1 MTRREKTR
9 RVFVT
14 FGVCELYS
22 IGKAFQENINE
33 GSLMRMET
41 QALAASC
48 RDRLFAA
55 AFQVCGNAADAEDA
69 AQEALLRYHV
79 SEKQFES
86 EQHIRAWLLR
96 VAINCAKNASR
107 SFWRRNMVPLEDYME
122 TLEFD
127 SGESREIFR
136 EVMNLPEKYRL
147 VIHLY
152 YYEDYSVA
160 EIGKILTLTQ
170 SNVKVRL
177 NRGRQLLKKAL
188 QEVWD
193 DE

>member
-1 MTRREKTR
+1 
-9 RVFVT
+9 
-14 FGVCELYS
+14 
-22 IGKAFQENINE
+22 
-33 GSLMRMET
+33 MRMET
-41 QALAASC
+41 QALAAIY

-55 AFQVCGNAADAEDA
+55 AFQVCRNAADAEDA

-96 VAINCAKNASR
+96 VAINCAKNVSR
-107 SFWRRNMVPLEDYME
+107 SFWRRNVVPLADYME
-122 TLEFD
+122 TLDFD

-160 EIGKILTLTQ
+160 EIGKILGLTE

-177 NRGRQLLKKAL
+177 SRGRKLLKEAL

-193 DE
+193 NE

>member
-1 MTRREKTR
+1 
-9 RVFVT
+9 
-14 FGVCELYS
+14 
-22 IGKAFQENINE
+22 
-33 GSLMRMET
+33 MRMET
-41 QALAASC
+41 QALAETY

-69 AQEALLRYHV
+69 AQEALLRYHI

-96 VAINCAKNASR
+96 VAINCAKNVSR
-107 SFWRRNMVPLEDYME
+107 SFFRRNTVPLEDYMDS
-122 TLEFD
+122 LEFD

-136 EVMNLPEKYRL
+136 EVMSLPETYRL

-152 YYEDYSVA
+152 YYEDYTVV
-160 EIGKILTLTQ
+160 EIGRILGLTE

-177 NRGRQLLKKAL
+177 SRGRQLLKKAL

>member
-1 MTRREKTR
+1 
-9 RVFVT
+9 
-14 FGVCELYS
+14 
-22 IGKAFQENINE
+22 
-33 GSLMRMET
+33 MRMET
-41 QALAASC
+41 QALAESY

-55 AFQVCGNAADAEDA
+55 AFQVCKNAADAEDA

-86 EQHIRAWLLR
+86 GEHIRAWLIR
-96 VAINCAKNASR
+96 VAINCAKNASH
-107 SFWRRNMVPLEDYME
+107 SFWRRNTVPLEDYME

-127 SGESREIFR
+127 SGESREIF
-136 EVMNLPEKYRL
+136 EAVMGLPEKYRL

-152 YYEDYSVA
+152 YYEDYTVA
-160 EIGKILTLTQ
+160 EIAGILGLTQ

-177 NRGRQLLKKAL
+177 NRGRKLLTTTL

>member
-1 MTRREKTR
+1 
-9 RVFVT
+9 
-14 FGVCELYS
+14 
-22 IGKAFQENINE
+22 
-33 GSLMRMET
+33 MRMET
-41 QALAASC
+41 QALAETY

-69 AQEALLRYHV
+69 AQEALLRYHI

-96 VAINCAKNASR
+96 VAINCAKNVSR
-107 SFWRRNMVPLEDYME
+107 SFFRRNTVPLEDYMDS
-122 TLEFD
+122 LEFD

-136 EVMNLPEKYRL
+136 EVMALPEKYRL

-152 YYEDYSVA
+152 YYEDYSVS
-160 EIGKILTLTQ
+160 EIGRILGLTE

-177 NRGRQLLKKAL
+177 SRGRQLLKKAL

>member
-1 MTRREKTR
+1 
-9 RVFVT
+9 
-14 FGVCELYS
+14 
-22 IGKAFQENINE
+22 
-33 GSLMRMET
+33 MRMET
-41 QALAASC
+41 QALAETY

-69 AQEALLRYHV
+69 AQEALLSYHF
-79 SEKQFES
+79 SEKKFES

-96 VAINCAKNASR
+96 VAINCAKNVSR
-107 SFWRRNMVPLEDYME
+107 SFFRRNTVPLEDYMDS
-122 TLEFD
+122 LEFD

-136 EVMNLPEKYRL
+136 EVMNLPETYRL

-160 EIGKILTLTQ
+160 EIGRILGLTG

-177 NRGRQLLKKAL
+177 SRGRQLLKKAL

>member
-1 MTRREKTR
+1 
-9 RVFVT
+9 
-14 FGVCELYS
+14 
-22 IGKAFQENINE
+22 
-33 GSLMRMET
+33 MRMET
-41 QALAASC
+41 QALAETY

-69 AQEALLRYHV
+69 AQEALLRYHI

-96 VAINCAKNASR
+96 VAINCAKNVSR
-107 SFWRRNMVPLEDYME
+107 SFFRRNMVPLEDYMDS
-122 TLEFD
+122 LEFD

-136 EVMNLPEKYRL
+136 EVMNLPETYRL

-160 EIGKILTLTQ
+160 EIGRILGLTE

-177 NRGRQLLKKAL
+177 SRGRQLLKKAL

>member
-1 MTRREKTR
+1 
-9 RVFVT
+9 
-14 FGVCELYS
+14 
-22 IGKAFQENINE
+22 
-33 GSLMRMET
+33 MRMET
-41 QALAASC
+41 QTLAETN

-69 AQEALLRYHV
+69 AQEALLRYHI

-96 VAINCAKNASR
+96 VAINCAKNVSR
-107 SFWRRNMVPLEDYME
+107 SFFRRNTVPLEDYMDS
-122 TLEFD
+122 LEFD

-136 EVMNLPEKYRL
+136 EVMSLPETYRL

-152 YYEDYSVA
+152 YYEDYTVA
-160 EIGKILTLTQ
+160 EIGRILGLTE

-177 NRGRQLLKKAL
+177 SRGRQLLKKAL

>member
-1 MTRREKTR
+1 
-9 RVFVT
+9 
-14 FGVCELYS
+14 
-22 IGKAFQENINE
+22 
-33 GSLMRMET
+33 MRMET
-41 QALAASC
+41 QALAETY

-69 AQEALLRYHV
+69 AQEALLRYHI

-86 EQHIRAWLLR
+86 EQHIWAWLLR
-96 VAINCAKNASR
+96 VAINCAKNVSR
-107 SFWRRNMVPLEDYME
+107 SFFRRNTVPLEDYMDS
-122 TLEFD
+122 LEFD

-136 EVMNLPEKYRL
+136 EVMSLPETYRL

-160 EIGKILTLTQ
+160 EIGRILGLTE

-177 NRGRQLLKKAL
+177 SRGRQKLKKAL
-188 QEVWD
+188 QGVWD

>member
-1 MTRREKTR
+1 
-9 RVFVT
+9 
-14 FGVCELYS
+14 
-22 IGKAFQENINE
+22 
-33 GSLMRMET
+33 MRLET
-41 QALAASC
+41 QALAASY

-69 AQEALLRYHV
+69 AQEALLRYHT

-96 VAINCAKNASR
+96 VAINCAKNVSR
-107 SFWRRNMVPLEDYME
+107 SFWRRNTVPLEDYME

-127 SGESREIFR
+127 SGQSRQIFR

-152 YYEDYSVA
+152 YYEDYSVQ
-160 EIGKILTLTQ
+160 EISAILSITQ

-177 NRGRQLLKKAL
+177 NRGRQLLKKSL

>member
-1 MTRREKTR
+1 
-9 RVFVT
+9 
-14 FGVCELYS
+14 
-22 IGKAFQENINE
+22 
-33 GSLMRMET
+33 MRMET
-41 QALAASC
+41 QALAAAY

-69 AQEALLRYHV
+69 AQEALLRYHL
-79 SEKQFES
+79 SSKQFEN

-96 VAINCAKNASR
+96 VAINCAKNVSR
-107 SFWRRNMVPLEDYME
+107 SFWRKNTVPLEDYME

-160 EIGKILTLTQ
+160 EIGRILGLTE

-177 NRGRQLLKKAL
+177 SRGRKLLKSAL

>member
-1 MTRREKTR
+1 
-9 RVFVT
+9 
-14 FGVCELYS
+14 
-22 IGKAFQENINE
+22 
-33 GSLMRMET
+33 MRLET
-41 QALAASC
+41 QALAAIY

-55 AFQVCGNAADAEDA
+55 AFQVCRNAADAEDA
-69 AQEALLRYHV
+69 AQEALLRYHT
-79 SEKQFES
+79 SEKQFAS

-96 VAINCAKNASR
+96 VAINCAKNVSR
-107 SFWRRNMVPLEDYME
+107 SFWRRNVVPLADYME
-122 TLEFD
+122 TLDFD

-160 EIGKILTLTQ
+160 EIGKILGLTE

-177 NRGRQLLKKAL
+177 SRGRKLLKKNL

>member
-1 MTRREKTR
+1 
-9 RVFVT
+9 
-14 FGVCELYS
+14 
-22 IGKAFQENINE
+22 
-33 GSLMRMET
+33 MRMET
-41 QALAASC
+41 QALAETY

-107 SFWRRNMVPLEDYME
+107 SFFRRNTVPLETYME
-122 TLEFD
+122 TLVFD

-136 EVMNLPEKYRL
+136 EVMSLPEKYRL

-160 EIGKILTLTQ
+160 EIGRILALTE

-177 NRGRQLLKKAL
+177 SRGRQLLKKAL

>member
-1 MTRREKTR
+1 
-9 RVFVT
+9 
-14 FGVCELYS
+14 
-22 IGKAFQENINE
+22 
-33 GSLMRMET
+33 MRMET
-41 QALAASC
+41 QALAENY

-69 AQEALLRYHV
+69 AQEALLRYHI

-96 VAINCAKNASR
+96 VSINCAKNLSR
-107 SFWRRNMVPLEDYME
+107 SFFRRNTVPLETYME

-127 SGESREIFR
+127 SGESREIVR
-136 EVMNLPEKYRL
+136 AVMNLPEKYRL

-160 EIGKILTLTQ
+160 EIGRILGLTE

-177 NRGRQLLKKAL
+177 SRGRQLLKKAL
-188 QEVWD
+188 QEVWE

>member
-1 MTRREKTR
+1 
-9 RVFVT
+9 
-14 FGVCELYS
+14 
-22 IGKAFQENINE
+22 
-33 GSLMRMET
+33 MRMET
-41 QALAASC
+41 QTLAETY

-69 AQEALLRYHV
+69 AQEALLRYHI

-96 VAINCAKNASR
+96 VAINCAKNVSR
-107 SFWRRNMVPLEDYME
+107 SFFRRNTVPLEDYMDS
-122 TLEFD
+122 LEFD

-136 EVMNLPEKYRL
+136 EVMNLPETYRL

-152 YYEDYSVA
+152 YYEDYTVA
-160 EIGKILTLTQ
+160 EIGRILGLTE

-177 NRGRQLLKKAL
+177 SRGRQLLKKAL
-188 QEVWD
+188 QEEWD

>member
-1 MTRREKTR
+1 
-9 RVFVT
+9 
-14 FGVCELYS
+14 
-22 IGKAFQENINE
+22 
-33 GSLMRMET
+33 MRMET
-41 QALAASC
+41 QALAENY

-69 AQEALLRYHV
+69 AQEALLRYHI
-79 SEKQFES
+79 SENQFES

-107 SFWRRNMVPLEDYME
+107 SFFRRNTVPLEDYMDS
-122 TLEFD
+122 LEFD

-136 EVMNLPEKYRL
+136 EVMNLPETYRL

-152 YYEDYSVA
+152 YYEDYSVS
-160 EIGKILTLTQ
+160 EIGRILGLTE

-177 NRGRQLLKKAL
+177 SRGRQLLKKAL

>member
-1 MTRREKTR
+1 
-9 RVFVT
+9 
-14 FGVCELYS
+14 
-22 IGKAFQENINE
+22 
-33 GSLMRMET
+33 MRMET
-41 QALAASC
+41 QALAETY

-69 AQEALLRYHV
+69 AQEALLRYHT

-96 VAINCAKNASR
+96 VAINCAKNVSR
-107 SFWRRNMVPLEDYME
+107 SFWRRNTVPLEDYMDS
-122 TLEFD
+122 LEFD
-127 SGESREIFR
+127 SGESRQIFR
-136 EVMNLPEKYRL
+136 EVMKLPEKHRL

-152 YYEDYSVA
+152 YYEDYTVA
-160 EIGKILTLTQ
+160 EIGKILALTE

-177 NRGRQLLKKAL
+177 SRGRKLLKEAL
-188 QEVWD
+188 QGVWD

>member
-1 MTRREKTR
+1 
-9 RVFVT
+9 
-14 FGVCELYS
+14 
-22 IGKAFQENINE
+22 
-33 GSLMRMET
+33 MRMET
-41 QALAASC
+41 QALAETY

-107 SFWRRNMVPLEDYME
+107 SFFRRNTVPLETYME
-122 TLEFD
+122 TLVFD

-136 EVMNLPEKYRL
+136 EVMSLPEKYRL

-152 YYEDYSVA
+152 YYEDYTVA
-160 EIGKILTLTQ
+160 EIGRILGLTE

-177 NRGRQLLKKAL
+177 SRGRQQLKKAL

>member
-1 MTRREKTR
+1 
-9 RVFVT
+9 
-14 FGVCELYS
+14 
-22 IGKAFQENINE
+22 
-33 GSLMRMET
+33 MRMET
-41 QALAASC
+41 QALAETY

-69 AQEALLRYHV
+69 AQEALLRYHI

-96 VAINCAKNASR
+96 VAINCAKNLSR
-107 SFWRRNMVPLEDYME
+107 SFFRRNTVPLETYME

-136 EVMNLPEKYRL
+136 EVMSLPEKYRL

-152 YYEDYSVA
+152 YYEDYTVA
-160 EIGKILTLTQ
+160 EIGKILALPE

-177 NRGRQLLKKAL
+177 SRGRKLLKEAL

>member
-1 MTRREKTR
+1 
-9 RVFVT
+9 
-14 FGVCELYS
+14 
-22 IGKAFQENINE
+22 
-33 GSLMRMET
+33 MRMET
-41 QALAASC
+41 QALAETY

-69 AQEALLRYHV
+69 AQEALLRYHI

-96 VAINCAKNASR
+96 VAINCAKNVSR
-107 SFWRRNMVPLEDYME
+107 SFFRRNTVPLEDYMDS
-122 TLEFD
+122 LEFD

-136 EVMNLPEKYRL
+136 EVMNLPETYRL

-160 EIGKILTLTQ
+160 EIGRILGLTE

-177 NRGRQLLKKAL
+177 SRGRQLLKKAL

-193 DE
+193 DDQ

>member
-1 MTRREKTR
+1 
-9 RVFVT
+9 
-14 FGVCELYS
+14 
-22 IGKAFQENINE
+22 
-33 GSLMRMET
+33 MRMET
-41 QALAASC
+41 KALAETY

-69 AQEALLRYHV
+69 AQEALLRYHI

-96 VAINCAKNASR
+96 VAINCAKNVSR
-107 SFWRRNMVPLEDYME
+107 SFFRRNTVPLEDYMDS
-122 TLEFD
+122 LEFD

-136 EVMNLPEKYRL
+136 EVMNLPETYRL

-160 EIGKILTLTQ
+160 EIGRILGLTE

-177 NRGRQLLKKAL
+177 SRGRQLLKKAL

>member
-1 MTRREKTR
+1 
-9 RVFVT
+9 
-14 FGVCELYS
+14 
-22 IGKAFQENINE
+22 
-33 GSLMRMET
+33 MRLET
-41 QALAASC
+41 QALAASY

-69 AQEALLRYHV
+69 AQEALLRYHT

-96 VAINCAKNASR
+96 VAINCAKNVSR
-107 SFWRRNMVPLEDYME
+107 SFWRRNTVPLEDYME

-127 SGESREIFR
+127 SGQSRQIFR

-160 EIGKILTLTQ
+160 EIGNILGLTE

-177 NRGRQLLKKAL
+177 SRGRKLLKSAL

>member
-1 MTRREKTR
+1 
-9 RVFVT
+9 
-14 FGVCELYS
+14 
-22 IGKAFQENINE
+22 
-33 GSLMRMET
+33 MRLET
-41 QALAASC
+41 QALAEQY

-69 AQEALLRYHV
+69 AQEALLRYHL
-79 SEKQFES
+79 SDKQFENQ
-86 EQHIRAWLLR
+86 EHIRAWLLR
-96 VAINCAKNASR
+96 VAINWAKNISR
-107 SFWRRNMVPLEDYME
+107 SFWRRNTVPLEEYME

-127 SGESREIFR
+127 CQESREIFR
-136 EVMNLPEKYRL
+136 EVMNLPETYRL

-160 EIGKILTLTQ
+160 EIGEILGLTQ

-177 NRGRQLLKKAL
+177 SRGRQLLRKNL
-188 QEVWD
+188 QEVWE

>member
-1 MTRREKTR
+1 
-9 RVFVT
+9 
-14 FGVCELYS
+14 
-22 IGKAFQENINE
+22 
-33 GSLMRMET
+33 MRMET
-41 QALAASC
+41 QALAETY

-69 AQEALLRYHV
+69 AQEALLRYHI

-86 EQHIRAWLLR
+86 VQHIRAWLLR
-96 VAINCAKNASR
+96 VAINCAKNVSR
-107 SFWRRNMVPLEDYME
+107 SFFRRNTVPLEDYMDS
-122 TLEFD
+122 LEFD

-136 EVMNLPEKYRL
+136 EVMNLPETYRL

-160 EIGKILTLTQ
+160 EIGRILGLTE

-177 NRGRQLLKKAL
+177 SRGRQLLKMNL

>member
-1 MTRREKTR
+1 
-9 RVFVT
+9 
-14 FGVCELYS
+14 
-22 IGKAFQENINE
+22 
-33 GSLMRMET
+33 MRMET
-41 QALAASC
+41 QALAETY

-69 AQEALLRYHV
+69 AQEALLRYHI

-96 VAINCAKNASR
+96 VAINCAKNVSR
-107 SFWRRNMVPLEDYME
+107 SFFRRNTVPLEDYMDS
-122 TLEFD
+122 LEFD

-136 EVMNLPEKYRL
+136 EVMNLPETYRL

-160 EIGKILTLTQ
+160 EIGRILGLTE

-177 NRGRQLLKKAL
+177 SRGRKLLKMNL

>member
-1 MTRREKTR
+1 
-9 RVFVT
+9 
-14 FGVCELYS
+14 
-22 IGKAFQENINE
+22 
-33 GSLMRMET
+33 MRLET
-41 QALAASC
+41 QALAASY

-69 AQEALLRYHV
+69 AQEALLRYHT

-96 VAINCAKNASR
+96 VAINCAKNVSR
-107 SFWRRNMVPLEDYME
+107 SFWRRNTVPLEDYMDS
-122 TLEFD
+122 LEFD
-127 SGESREIFR
+127 SGQSREIFR
-136 EVMNLPEKYRL
+136 EVMNLSEKYRL

-160 EIGKILTLTQ
+160 EIGKILMLTE

-177 NRGRQLLKKAL
+177 SRGRQLLKKAL

>member
-1 MTRREKTR
+1 
-9 RVFVT
+9 
-14 FGVCELYS
+14 
-22 IGKAFQENINE
+22 
-33 GSLMRMET
+33 MRMET
-41 QALAASC
+41 QALAETY

-69 AQEALLRYHV
+69 AQEALLRYHI

-86 EQHIRAWLLR
+86 GQHIRAWLLR
-96 VAINCAKNASR
+96 VAINCAKNVSR
-107 SFWRRNMVPLEDYME
+107 SFFRRNTVPLEDYMDS
-122 TLEFD
+122 LEFD

-136 EVMNLPEKYRL
+136 EVMSLPETYRL

-152 YYEDYSVA
+152 YYEDYTVA
-160 EIGKILTLTQ
+160 EIRRILGLTE

-177 NRGRQLLKKAL
+177 SRGRQKLKKAL

>member
-1 MTRREKTR
+1 
-9 RVFVT
+9 
-14 FGVCELYS
+14 
-22 IGKAFQENINE
+22 
-33 GSLMRMET
+33 MRMET
-41 QALAASC
+41 QALAETY

-69 AQEALLRYHV
+69 AQEALLRYHI

-96 VAINCAKNASR
+96 VAINCAKNVSR
-107 SFWRRNMVPLEDYME
+107 SFFRRNTVPLEDYMDS
-122 TLEFD
+122 LEFD

-136 EVMNLPEKYRL
+136 EVMNLPETYRL

-152 YYEDYSVA
+152 YYEDYTVA
-160 EIGKILTLTQ
+160 EIGRILGLTE

-177 NRGRQLLKKAL
+177 SRGRQKLKKAL